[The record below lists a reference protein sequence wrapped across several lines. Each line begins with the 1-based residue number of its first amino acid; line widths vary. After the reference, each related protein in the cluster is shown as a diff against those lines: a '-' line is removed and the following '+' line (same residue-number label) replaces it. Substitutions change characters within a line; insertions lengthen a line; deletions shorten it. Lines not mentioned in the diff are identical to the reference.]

1 MKLREKWPL
10 LCDNQTDMDG
20 TARLGHFRVLA
31 LTLNR
36 GASGSLVDHMIER
49 LGALVAALVKPR
61 MTVKVTASVTDHKVV
76 PAGEEQQATPKVRS
90 RWRLPTA
97 LKLQWKDPFF
107 ST

>member
-1 MKLREKWPL
+1 
-10 LCDNQTDMDG
+10 MDG

-61 MTVKVTASVTDHKVV
+61 MTVTVRVTASVTDHKVV

>member
-1 MKLREKWPL
+1 
-10 LCDNQTDMDG
+10 MDG

-36 GASGSLVDHMIER
+36 SASGSLVDHMIER